1 MSDRQAERI
10 WPVTLHQIEATVA
23 AQLGPGRVAGNKQ
36 AECLSRQISMYL
48 AKHIGGWSTPQ
59 IGRFYNG
66 RHHTTVL
73 YAIAKIE
80 HLRKLDESV
89 DALLEVLSDDLR
101 TVARCST
108 PSRPPDWSNTL
119 LDALAERML
128 RHLTSNETPP
138 AGGRGR
144 PGHEGAFGT
153 AGSGSPASP
162 RSTRPARKS
171 AKGTIFSAT
180 LASSRASM

>member
-1 MSDRQAERI
+1 MES
-10 WPVTLHQIEATVA
+10 
-23 AQLGPGRVAGNKQ
+23 
-36 AECLSRQISMYL
+36 
-48 AKHIGGWSTPQ
+48 PQ

-80 HLRKLDESV
+80 HLRKLDVSV

-108 PSRPPDWSNTL
+108 PSRPLDWSNTL
-119 LDALAERML
+119 LDALAERIL
-128 RHLTSNETPP
+128 SRLASDETAP

-144 PGHEGAFGT
+144 SGHEGALGT

-162 RSTRPARKS
+162 RLTRPPKEIRKS
-171 AKGTIFSAT
+171 
-180 LASSRASM
+180 LAV

>member
-10 WPVTLHQIEATVA
+10 WPVTLDQIEATVA
-23 AQLGPGRVAGNKQ
+23 AQLGPGRVPGNKQ
-36 AECLSRQISMYL
+36 DECFSRQISMYL

-108 PSRPPDWSNTL
+108 PSRPLDWSNTL

-138 AGGRGR
+138 AGGRGGLVMR
-144 PGHEGAFGT
+144 APSE
-153 AGSGSPASP
+153 
-162 RSTRPARKS
+162 R
-171 AKGTIFSAT
+171 
-180 LASSRASM
+180 LAAVRRRVLV